1 MKTKEDASTA
11 GAPAMHILSFRPQKG
26 TLQERRYRRQ
36 TAHQKSRNG
45 CLRCKARR
53 VKCDEAKPRCARC
66 LKTKTHCEYSPAVEK
81 PSIDQSIP
89 LILLQNHSPGIE
101 THVLIRQFHIVFPQL
116 TRGTANTSS
125 VLAFALQDHH
135 TFLLR
140 AALAVSASH
149 LRYHSM
155 SKNKYR
161 ASENWQQMQAI
172 TGFNT
177 ALTTAKLNQS
187 LADALVLTSVLINVL
202 TFSCVE
208 DYNNIRSSWLFAGN
222 AQLSWFSVN
231 LGLKALIQRTTE
243 YQQHSILE
251 WMYTSSDDES
261 CTFYGTNEHL
271 DIIPDHWK
279 EFLGLEYSSRSAILS
294 EPARFLAA
302 IRTIEPT
309 PESHPLYLNFMGS
322 IDTNFQFRNLLL
334 RRDSRAVWLLGYWM
348 GLLCRLDCW
357 WTEGRARLE
366 WQATCVWMQLQLT
379 SLDQS
384 CDRPLCSRMMD
395 ELHAAN
401 VWDIGLG

>member
-1 MKTKEDASTA
+1 MYST
-11 GAPAMHILSFRPQKG
+11 
-26 TLQERRYRRQ
+26 
-36 TAHQKSRNG
+36 
-45 CLRCKARR
+45 
-53 VKCDEAKPRCARC
+53 
-66 LKTKTHCEYSPAVEK
+66 AVEK
-81 PSIDQSIP
+81 PSIDQDIP
-89 LILLQNHSPGIE
+89 LIPLQNHSPGIE

-116 TRGTANTSS
+116 TRGTANASS
-125 VLAFALQDHH
+125 VLAFALQDQH

-149 LRYHSM
+149 LRHHSM
-155 SKNKYR
+155 NKHSYR

-177 ALTTAKLNQS
+177 ALTKAKLNQS

-208 DYNNIRSSWLFAGN
+208 DYNNLHLSWLFAGN
-222 AQLSWFSVN
+222 VHLSWFSVN

-243 YQQHSILE
+243 YQQHSILQ

-261 CTFYGTNEHL
+261 CTFYGTNGHV
-271 DIIPDHWK
+271 DIIPRHWK
-279 EFLGLEYSSRSAILS
+279 QFLGLECPTRSAILS

-309 PESHPLYLNFMGS
+309 SESLPLYLNFMGS
-322 IDTNFQFRNLLL
+322 IDTNFEFRNLLL
-334 RRDSRAVWLLGYWM
+334 RRDLRAVWLLGYWM

-366 WQATCVWMQLQLT
+366 WRATCVWMQLQLKT
-379 SLDQS
+379 LDES
-384 CDRPLCSRMMD
+384 CDRHLWSRMMD
-395 ELHAAN
+395 ELHVAN
-401 VWDIGLG
+401 IWDIKLG